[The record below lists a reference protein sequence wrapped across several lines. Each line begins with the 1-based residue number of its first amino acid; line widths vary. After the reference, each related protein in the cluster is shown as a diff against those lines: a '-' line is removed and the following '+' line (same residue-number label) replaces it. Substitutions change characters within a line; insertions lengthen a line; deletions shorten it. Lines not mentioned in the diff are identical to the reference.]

1 MTKKKGKRE
10 TYWHRWIREHPRVTL
25 YLDKGIYD
33 RIKELA
39 AKKGMSVKEF
49 ILSVIEDF
57 RRYYDD
63 IAGRERSIGFQ
74 DGYDAAITDFYEM
87 PWSFYEE
94 FKKRYPNV
102 EPALFT
108 IPCPL
113 CGEPMVFHHRK
124 DNWLREIR
132 PLLLK
137 AFRDWR
143 HVQCPRSSKS

>member
-132 PLLLK
+132 PLLLE

>member
-74 DGYDAAITDFYEM
+74 DGYDVAITDFYEM

-132 PLLLK
+132 PLLLE